1 MIKNRQD
8 RRSGFTLI
16 EILIVVAIIAILA
29 SVVLV
34 GLGPTQQA
42 GRDARRISDLSEAQN
57 GLELYYNKCGFYP
70 GALGNA
76 SCAAVTLG
84 STGATAYTA
93 VGAAIE
99 AANLGVSTWPQ
110 DPSNVA
116 PHVYSYGTNG
126 TGSTAATSYVLG
138 ATLENT
144 NNSVFTTYTP
154 PTNVSA
160 NDNPALINC
169 GSANTGPYYCVSL

>member
-1 MIKNRQD
+1 MIKNERK
-8 RRSGFTLI
+8 GFTLI

-70 GALGNA
+70 GPTGNT
-76 SCAAVTLG
+76 SCSAVTG
-84 STGATAYTA
+84 STGALAYTA
-93 VGAAIE
+93 VGAAIT
-99 AANLGVSTWPQ
+99 APSFNLGVSTWPQ
-110 DPSNVA
+110 DPSNVS

-138 ATLENT
+138 AVLENT
-144 NNSVFTTYTP
+144 NNSVFTTYQP
-154 PTNVSA
+154 PTTVVG
-160 NDNPALINC
+160 DTNPGQVPC
-169 GSANTGPYYCVSL
+169 GSANTGPDYCVSL